1 MRVAFPSASSSGG
14 HVTWDTAWG
23 PVTHASPMTLTD
35 RAPRWFAVGDINA
48 FFGLMLDNVVNLAV
62 LAGILVGGF
71 GFPADIVF
79 TRMFPGTALGVLL
92 GNVVYT
98 VMAIRLAR
106 RTGREDVTAMP
117 LGTDTPSTIGIALA
131 VLGPAF
137 LAAKGNMPERDAAIF
152 AWQIGMATMVLMG
165 VFKVGMSF
173 IGGRIGQWIPAA
185 GLLGSIGGVGVAL
198 LGALQLGEIFAE
210 PVVGM
215 IALGLIL
222 YALVA
227 RIRLPYQAPAVLA
240 AVTIGAALY
249 YGLGGLGL
257 TVHPVA
263 IPDANM
269 LFALP
274 VPTLGFLTGMPSAL
288 KDYLPLAL
296 PFAILTIVGG
306 INVTESARLAGD
318 DYRTR
323 DILLTEALSTLVAGV
338 CGGMSQTT
346 PYIGHPAYKAMG
358 GRAGYTLLTGI
369 FVGVGGVLGYIGF
382 MAALLPRPALAPVL
396 FFIGLEIASQAY
408 TATPKRHM
416 AAVTVAIL
424 PSIAVVVQILLS
436 QVYNGALM
444 NAALDPAATMQVT
457 GITNPAFIQTV
468 GVMIMLASG
477 FIVTAM
483 LWGAAV
489 AFLTDRQITAASLTL
504 LICAGLS
511 AFGFIHSVMPSGG
524 IYLPWTVPSK
534 VPYHW
539 FAAYAGLALMLFAL
553 SRTRSFRESR
563 DKALQGL

>member
-1 MRVAFPSASSSGG
+1 MSAG
-14 HVTWDTAWG
+14 WG
-23 PVTHASPMTLTD
+23 PRTADTIIQMPTSS
-35 RAPRWFAVGDINA
+35 RGPRWFSIGDINA

-62 LAGILVGGF
+62 LSGILVGGF

-98 VMAIRLAR
+98 VMAIRMAR

-117 LGTDTPSTIGIALA
+117 LGTDTPSTIGVALA

-137 LAAKGNMPERDAAIF
+137 LAAKARMPEREAAIF
-152 AWQIGMATMVLMG
+152 AWQVGMATMVLMG
-165 VFKVGMSF
+165 VFKVAMSF
-173 IGGRIGQWIPAA
+173 VGGRIAKWVPAA

-198 LGALQLGEIFAE
+198 LGALQLGEIYAE
-210 PVVGM
+210 PVVGV

-227 RIRLPYQAPAVLA
+227 RIRLPFQAPAVLV
-240 AVTIGAALY
+240 AVTVGALLY
-249 YGLGGLGL
+249 YGLGAWGL

-263 IPDANM
+263 VPDASM

-274 VPTLGFLTGMPSAL
+274 APNLGFITGMPVAL
-288 KDYLPLAL
+288 RDYLPVAL

-358 GRAGYTLLTGI
+358 GRAGYTLLTGL
-369 FVGVGGVLGYIGF
+369 FVGLGGIFGYLGF

-396 FFIGLEIASQAY
+396 FFIGLEITSQAY
-408 TATPKRHM
+408 GETPRRHM
-416 AAVTVAIL
+416 AAVTVAVL
-424 PSIAVVVQILLS
+424 PSVAVVVQILMS
-436 QVYNGALM
+436 QVYGGALM
-444 NAALDPAATMQVT
+444 SAAIDPAGTLERT
-457 GITNPAFIQTV
+457 GLTNPAFVQTV

-489 AFLTDRQITAASLTL
+489 AFLTDRRIVAASVTL
-504 LICAGLS
+504 AVCGLLS
-511 AFGFIHSVMPSGG
+511 LFGFIHSVLPSGG
-524 IYLPWTVPSK
+524 VYFPWAVDSSLPL
-534 VPYHW
+534 HW
-539 FAAYAGLALMLFAL
+539 GAAYLGLAVLLLAL
-553 SRTRSFRESR
+553 GKGKDFVPRG
-563 DKALQGL
+563 A

>member
-1 MRVAFPSASSSGG
+1 MPTPGQG
-14 HVTWDTAWG
+14 I
-23 PVTHASPMTLTD
+23 
-35 RAPRWFAVGDINA
+35 RWFTLGDVNA

-71 GFPADIVF
+71 GFPADVVF
-79 TRMFPGTALGVLL
+79 TRMFPGTALGVLV
-92 GNVVYT
+92 GNAVYT
-98 VMAIRLAR
+98 VMAIRLAG
-106 RTGREDVTAMP
+106 RTGRDTVTAMP

-137 LAAKGNMPERDAAIF
+137 LSAKATMPEHDAAVF
-152 AWQIGMATMVLMG
+152 AWQVGMATMVLMG
-165 VFKVGMSF
+165 LFKVAMSF
-173 IGGRIGQWIPAA
+173 VGGRIGRWIPAA
-185 GLLGSIGGVGVAL
+185 GLLGSIGGVGIAL

-215 IALGLIL
+215 LALGLIL

-227 RIRLPYQAPAVLA
+227 RLRLPFQAPAVLV
-240 AVTIGAALY
+240 AVSVGAVLY

-263 IPDANM
+263 IPDARM

-274 VPTLGFLTGMPSAL
+274 VPSLGFVTGLPVAL
-288 KDYLPLAL
+288 RDYLPLAL
-296 PFAILTIVGG
+296 PFATLTIVGG

-318 DYRTR
+318 DYNTR
-323 DILLTEALSTLVAGV
+323 DVLLTEALSTLVAGV

-358 GRAGYTLLTGI
+358 GRAGYTLLTGL
-369 FVGVGGVLGYIGF
+369 FVGLGGVLGYIGF

-396 FFIGLEIASQAY
+396 FFIGLEITSQAY
-408 TATPKRHM
+408 GETPKRHM
-416 AAVTVAIL
+416 AAVTVAVL

-444 NAALDPAATMQVT
+444 SAAIDPAGTMERT
-457 GITNPAFIQTV
+457 GLTNPAFIQTV
-468 GVMIMLASG
+468 GVLVMLASG

-489 AFLTDRQITAASLTL
+489 AFLIDGNTRAASVTL
-504 LICAGLS
+504 LACAALS
-511 AFGFIHSVMPSGG
+511 LFGFIHSVQPSGG
-524 IYLPWTVPSK
+524 IYLPWSVPTQL
-534 VPYHW
+534 PW
-539 FAAYAGLALMLFAL
+539 QWGTAYGALALVLL
-553 SRTRSFRESR
+553 LLRRREGAR
-563 DKALQGL
+563 PAPAG

>member
-1 MRVAFPSASSSGG
+1 
-14 HVTWDTAWG
+14 
-23 PVTHASPMTLTD
+23 
-35 RAPRWFAVGDINA
+35 
-48 FFGLMLDNVVNLAV
+48 
-62 LAGILVGGF
+62 
-71 GFPADIVF
+71 
-79 TRMFPGTALGVLL
+79 
-92 GNVVYT
+92 
-98 VMAIRLAR
+98 
-106 RTGREDVTAMP
+106 
-117 LGTDTPSTIGIALA
+117 
-131 VLGPAF
+131 
-137 LAAKGNMPERDAAIF
+137 
-152 AWQIGMATMVLMG
+152 
-165 VFKVGMSF
+165 
-173 IGGRIGQWIPAA
+173 
-185 GLLGSIGGVGVAL
+185 
-198 LGALQLGEIFAE
+198 
-210 PVVGM
+210 
-215 IALGLIL
+215 
-222 YALVA
+222 
-227 RIRLPYQAPAVLA
+227 
-240 AVTIGAALY
+240 
-249 YGLGGLGL
+249 
-257 TVHPVA
+257 
-263 IPDANM
+263 
-269 LFALP
+269 
-274 VPTLGFLTGMPSAL
+274 
-288 KDYLPLAL
+288 
-296 PFAILTIVGG
+296 
-306 INVTESARLAGD
+306 
-318 DYRTR
+318 
-323 DILLTEALSTLVAGV
+323 
-338 CGGMSQTT
+338 MSQTT

>member
-1 MRVAFPSASSSGG
+1 
-14 HVTWDTAWG
+14 
-23 PVTHASPMTLTD
+23 MTVSN
-35 RAPRWFAVGDINA
+35 RSPRWFAIGDINA

-62 LAGILVGGF
+62 LSGILVGGF

-106 RTGREDVTAMP
+106 RTGRDDVTAMP

-137 LAAKGNMPERDAAIF
+137 VAARGNMPEHAAAIY
-152 AWQIGMATMVLMG
+152 AWQVGMATMVLMG

-173 IGGRIGQWIPAA
+173 IGGRIGKWIPAA

-198 LGALQLGEIFAE
+198 LGALQLGEIYAE

-227 RIRLPYQAPAVLA
+227 RIRLPFQAPAVLA
-240 AVTIGAALY
+240 AVTIGAVLY
-249 YGLGGLGL
+249 YGLGMWGL

-263 IPDANM
+263 VPEANM

-288 KDYLPLAL
+288 RDYLPLAL

-318 DYRTR
+318 DYKTR
-323 DILLTEALSTLVAGV
+323 DILLTEALSTLVAGI

-358 GRAGYTLLTGI
+358 GRAGYTLLTGL
-369 FVGVGGVLGYIGF
+369 FVGLGGILGYIGF

-408 TATPKRHM
+408 SATPKRHM
-416 AAVTVAIL
+416 AAVTVAVL
-424 PSIAVVVQILLS
+424 PSVAVVVQILLS

-489 AFLTDRQITAASLTL
+489 AFLTDRQIVAACLTL
-504 LICAGLS
+504 LICGVLAV
-511 AFGFIHSVMPSGG
+511 FGFIHSVLPSGG
-524 IYLPWTVPSK
+524 IYLPWDVPSK
-534 VPYHW
+534 LPYHW
-539 FAAYAGLALMLFAL
+539 FAAYTGLAAVLFAL
-553 SRTRSFRESR
+553 SRTAAFRNEQGAGSR
-563 DKALQGL
+563 ELAVTEAA